1 MAKATRE
8 PTSTTTPQQM
18 SRAELSA
25 LAKRLRNRAESI
37 VLRDQPEMQRDM
49 LSAAGVI
56 DGVAR
61 SSDLL
66 VDVTDTDGNVNQ
78 SVPLCEA
85 IGDDDAEYQD
95 CRQTL
100 LVDGKCTTGG
110 GAAPVY
116 FLELVGNLI
125 LIDVKGGTVIAVT
138 GLPPGAGYMIRY
150 LDAAARGEQ

>member
-1 MAKATRE
+1 
-8 PTSTTTPQQM
+8 M

-49 LSAAGVI
+49 QTAAGIV

-66 VDVTDTDGNVNQ
+66 VDITDTDGKVNR
-78 SVPLCEA
+78 SVPLWEA
-85 IGDDDAEYQD
+85 IGDDEAEYQD
-95 CRQTL
+95 CRATL
-100 LVDGKCTTGG
+100 LADGKCTTGG

-125 LIDVKGGTVIAVT
+125 LIDMRGGAVVAVT
-138 GLPPGAGYMIRY
+138 GLPPRTGYLIRY
-150 LDAAARGEQ
+150 LDATAEGGK